1 MAIAIEITII
11 AARPP
16 GQAARRQIPASHMQ
30 KLAIRSL
37 ARQVGLGE
45 DGLRYVLRESFRE
58 THLDRLTAFQA
69 ANLIAALRHQ
79 RETGGCRCDGTGS
92 DQERGSDREKGIDAI

>member
-11 AARPP
+11 AARQP
-16 GQAARRQIPASHMQ
+16 GQAARRQIPASHVQ

-45 DGLRYVLRESFRE
+45 DGLRYVLRESFRDPS
-58 THLDRLTAFQA
+58 LDRLTASQA
-69 ANLIAALRHQ
+69 DDLLAALRHQ
-79 RETGGCRCDGTGS
+79 RETGGCRCGGTGS
-92 DQERGSDREKGIDAI
+92 GQEKGTEAK